1 MAASLLAASRQPC
14 RPGPGGR
21 AAGLRQAYWPAGR
34 TLRESLNSVL
44 GRDSFIPIVFRFPF
58 LGSLENLKVSKSRFR
73 VCRTSS
79 QR

>member
-44 GRDSFIPIVFRFPF
+44 GRDSFISALFF
-58 LGSLENLKVSKSRFR
+58 
-73 VCRTSS
+73 
-79 QR
+79 QA